1 MVSVR
6 YFMDLRK
13 EESMNRGSE
22 KLTYILETNDYLRG

>member
-6 YFMDLRK
+6 YFMVLRK

-22 KLTYILETNDYLRG
+22 KLTYILETMDYLRG